1 VLSVYNDKGMTLSQR
16 SYGLIA
22 SLNTLL
28 ENKDLPRGV
37 QPLSA
42 ILLLAENIQIAAE
55 AARSLASA
63 A

>member
-1 VLSVYNDKGMTLSQR
+1 MTLSQR